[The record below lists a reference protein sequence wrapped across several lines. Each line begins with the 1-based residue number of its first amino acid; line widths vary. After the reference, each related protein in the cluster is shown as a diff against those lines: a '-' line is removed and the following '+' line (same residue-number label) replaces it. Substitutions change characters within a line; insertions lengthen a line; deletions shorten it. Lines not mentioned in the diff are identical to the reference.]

1 MQICISIFRRT
12 VFRRNQRGCF
22 FFKKEKTERNETFK
36 FKNKIRHKEQCL
48 GKYTLFFISN
58 FCFNS
63 ASMLL
68 YFFMNSSSVAYVSNA
83 FQYIC
88 VHILAQLYL
97 CSIYVIHFFIFSLIF
112 IIINHIISLTQT
124 HLFITLLCLIVVV
137 GGISREGVGIFQI
150 FHKLRGS

>member
-1 MQICISIFRRT
+1 MQICISIFRGT
-12 VFRRNQRGCF
+12 VFRRNQRGWV

-36 FKNKIRHKEQCL
+36 FKNRMRHKEQCL

-68 YFFMNSSSVAYVSNA
+68 NFFMNSSSVAYVSNA
-83 FQYIC
+83 FYVQYIC
-88 VHILAQLYL
+88 VHILTQLYL
-97 CSIYVIHFFIFSLIF
+97 CRIHVIHFFIFSLIF

-124 HLFITLLCLIVVV
+124 HLFITLLCL
-137 GGISREGVGIFQI
+137 
-150 FHKLRGS
+150 K